1 MTELQKKYKSITMV
15 TGLEYV
21 PEKIK
26 KVCQLIFNYMIPTV
40 LMPFK
45 LDIEKQ
51 IHQLQSVS
59 SAEQMF
65 SGPRCLLCKLEALS
79 EKSPPQEARQGC
91 ILTITFCIYFWKLH
105 MCIQNI
111 FVISTPNLLSPTP
124 PRTPSPASS

>member
-40 LMPFK
+40 LMRLK

-79 EKSPPQEARQGC
+79 ENPHPKKPGRDA
-91 ILTITFCIYFWKLH
+91 F
-105 MCIQNI
+105 
-111 FVISTPNLLSPTP
+111 
-124 PRTPSPASS
+124 